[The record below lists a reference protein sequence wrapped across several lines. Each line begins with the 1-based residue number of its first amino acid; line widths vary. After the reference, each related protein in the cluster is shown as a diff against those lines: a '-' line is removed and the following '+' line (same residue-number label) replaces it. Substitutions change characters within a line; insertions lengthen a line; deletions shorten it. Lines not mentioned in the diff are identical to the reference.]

1 MNRKGVPSEPRG
13 PHPDSQE
20 TSPLLNAY
28 SDHSHVLTHAEN
40 AVDDAALR
48 RNEQEGKN
56 IVHRSSLHLPIEYS
70 MAGDSNGETY
80 DNVPKDKR
88 QLGQVTT

>member
-13 PHPDSQE
+13 PCPDSQE

-28 SDHSHVLTHAEN
+28 SHVPSHTEN
-40 AVDDAALR
+40 AVDGAALR

-56 IVHRSSLHLPIEYS
+56 VVHRSSLHVPIEYS